1 MKQGT
6 SIKIF
11 SGQLSGHNYIFNR
24 KALNLFKLIV
34 DSFWL
39 LMTLKP
45 HHIFGVKSPRV
56 LFECIGGQ
64 ILCPSSLHVV
74 ENVEE
79 GLLWQFLE
87 ELGRVHVPRARFR
100 VVGRAI
106 GCRLTIHVISRFLT
120 ITQLGKVL
128 IRSLHR
134 ESHLI
139 MILGDLKIENL
150 GFEVL
155 IGGAWIVKMLS

>member
-1 MKQGT
+1 
-6 SIKIF
+6 
-11 SGQLSGHNYIFNR
+11 
-24 KALNLFKLIV
+24 
-34 DSFWL
+34 
-39 LMTLKP
+39 MTLKP

-64 ILCPSSLHVV
+64 ILCPGPLHIV

-106 GCRLTIHVISRFLT
+106 RCRLTVHVIARLLT

-128 IRSLHR
+128 IRSLNS

-139 MILGDLKIENL
+139 VILGHLKLKSQIRAINK
-150 GFEVL
+150 
-155 IGGAWIVKMLS
+155 ICPK